1 MEWYKQKTFK
11 DRLLFHVKHEQ
22 IRSEQRR
29 ERKKK
34 NVTTCAAATHSSS
47 SSLATKPAVFGPST
61 VEGLTF
67 SSPLLPVISQESD
80 LDTSLSNGMRVRGL
94 LTRWPTLRSHAYV
107 GGGWIACR
115 NRSCRSP
122 GRAPET
128 GTASSTILEHK
139 HQQLIYPSRMLSSR
153 VADPRFLVRTCG
165 YKSSSPWQERCRK
178 PEQPVELPPE
188 CGRQQ

>member
-1 MEWYKQKTFK
+1 
-11 DRLLFHVKHEQ
+11 
-22 IRSEQRR
+22 
-29 ERKKK
+29 
-34 NVTTCAAATHSSS
+34 
-47 SSLATKPAVFGPST
+47 
-61 VEGLTF
+61 
-67 SSPLLPVISQESD
+67 
-80 LDTSLSNGMRVRGL
+80 LSNGVRVRGL

-165 YKSSSPWQERCRK
+165 YKSSSPWHERCRK
-178 PEQPVELPPE
+178 SAAANNNVYLQMERSWSRSPVPT
-188 CGRQQ
+188 